1 MPAAFTTA
9 APPNRPD
16 PSPDPA
22 TAPTRTPSRT
32 TRLLGLL
39 RKLIDYGTQLARSI
53 QQRPA
58 LTTLVTIALHFGTR
72 DIALIL
78 SRITRGLQLA
88 GALEAKLVNR
98 ALPEIVAQDFF
109 RRPVDRA
116 PRTARKAARRP
127 RLPEMPT
134 AEEIAAALRDRPA
147 GEVIAEICRD
157 LGIVPAHPLW
167 GEIMMVVTEFGGN
180 VMRLMNNVM
189 DRLTA
194 WTTDPSWLPNDDWAE
209 RYVQAGAAGATGP
222 P

>member
-1 MPAAFTTA
+1 MSAAFATA
-9 APPNRPD
+9 ALPNVPD

-22 TAPTRTPSRT
+22 TARAPTQSRT
-32 TRLLGLL
+32 GRLLGLL
-39 RKLIDYGTQLARSI
+39 RKLIDYGLELACSL
-53 QQRPA
+53 QQNPA
-58 LTTLVTIALHFGTR
+58 VATLIIVARHFGTR

-78 SRITRGLQLA
+78 ARITRGLQLA
-88 GALEAKLVNR
+88 GELEARLVHR
-98 ALPEIVAQDFF
+98 PLPEARLQDLF
-109 RRPVDRA
+109 RIPADRA
-116 PRTARKAARRP
+116 PRTTPPAAPRP
-127 RLPEMPT
+127 QLPDMPT